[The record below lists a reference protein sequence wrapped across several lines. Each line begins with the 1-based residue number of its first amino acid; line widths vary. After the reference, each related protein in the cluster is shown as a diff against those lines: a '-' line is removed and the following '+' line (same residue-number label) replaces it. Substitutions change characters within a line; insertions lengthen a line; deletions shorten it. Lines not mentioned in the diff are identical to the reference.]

1 MKSIIEKQVSIL
13 PANSGF
19 VSKSDINVAPYV
31 LTIRL
36 FSIPIYRKEVNAS
49 KWISL
54 TSLKETPYNSICNQ
68 CDDKQQ
74 E

>member
-1 MKSIIEKQVSIL
+1 MKAIIEKQVSIL

-36 FSIPIYRKEVNAS
+36 FSIPIYRKEVIIS
-49 KWISL
+49 K
-54 TSLKETPYNSICNQ
+54 
-68 CDDKQQ
+68 
-74 E
+74 

>member
-1 MKSIIEKQVSIL
+1 MKAIIEKQVSIL

-49 KWISL
+49 KCTLQIY
-54 TSLKETPYNSICNQ
+54 TPHFYVI
-68 CDDKQQ
+68 
-74 E
+74 